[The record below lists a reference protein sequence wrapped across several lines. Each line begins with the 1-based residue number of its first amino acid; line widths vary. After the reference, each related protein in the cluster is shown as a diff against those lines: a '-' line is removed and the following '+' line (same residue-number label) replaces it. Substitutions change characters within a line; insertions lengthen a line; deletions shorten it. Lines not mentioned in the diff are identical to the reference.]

1 MSWPASSSTSSS
13 TARTRSDGES
23 RIIAVDLTAADRSAL
38 LALARCAIEAALAG
52 RAAPKIPD
60 VPAARLHRGA
70 FVSLHASGGV
80 LRGCIGHVLADQQ
93 LGEVIL
99 QVAVS
104 AARSDSRFP
113 PIAPDELP
121 DLRIEISVLSELA
134 RLAVTDLCRMVIGR
148 DGVLVRR
155 GRTQA
160 VLLPQVAREQGFGIE
175 AFLDAVCEKAG
186 LRPCS
191 WREPAT
197 QVFTFTADVFVE

>member
-1 MSWPASSSTSSS
+1 M
-13 TARTRSDGES
+13 
-23 RIIAVDLTAADRSAL
+23 ADR
-38 LALARCAIEAALAG
+38 
-52 RAAPKIPD
+52 P
-60 VPAARLHRGA
+60 
-70 FVSLHASGGV
+70 
-80 LRGCIGHVLADQQ
+80 

-104 AARSDSRFP
+104 AARSDSRFI

-134 RLAVTDLCRMVIGR
+134 RLAATDLCRMVIGR

-160 VLLPQVAREQGFGIE
+160 VLLPQVATEQGFGTE

-186 LRPCS
+186 LRPRS

-197 QVFTFTADVFVE
+197 EVFTFTADVFVE